1 MNDIHQFL
9 TSTDFIVVVLYL
21 ILLIAIG
28 YWVSF
33 RKKKKSNDNLF
44 LAGNSLNWSKIGFT
58 MWGTNVGP
66 SMLIASCSI
75 GFTTGIVAGNFS
87 WLAFIFIFLLAFVF
101 APRYLGA
108 NVTTIPEYMGKRFGN
123 STQNILAWYTT
134 VTILISWLS
143 MTLYAGGI
151 LVEQILNISLFWAVI
166 LLVSISAFFT
176 IAGGLEAIAVTNVF
190 QMILLILVSL
200 TLTVVGFYHAGGI
213 SAVFDGAPKEY
224 WNLFLPNS
232 DMNYPWIAIILG
244 YPILAVWFWCTD
256 QSMVQSVLGAKNLNQ
271 GQLGA
276 NFTGWLKILDIPL
289 FILPGILCFVLFPEL
304 DNPDEAY
311 MTMVTRLFP
320 VGMRG
325 LVMAVLIAA
334 LISTIDSALNSLST
348 VFTMDIYL
356 KKSKTKPTQR
366 KIIKTGRFV
375 TLIGSLI
382 SVFIATLIAN
392 VEGLNLFDLFQAIL
406 GFLAPPMTAVF
417 LSGVLWKKTS
427 TKAVNI
433 ALVAGTVFSLSVGI
447 MYLFV
452 FPASDYNF
460 WPHFL
465 LLSFYIYSIIQ
476 IQIIVVSI
484 FGKVK
489 INNDFNFIEKKIND
503 KPSKKVKILW
513 GGLIV
518 LMGCL
523 YLFFNGHKNENY
535 QPLIDEENSSKN
547 THTAKII
554 EINFKDSTSMKSFP
568 VDSLVIANK
577 LDSLSILK
585 WNNRLVFLENNILFH
600 DKFINDLKS
609 LSIGNVKT
617 YTDVIYEFD
626 RSSCNDFLSDTETK
640 QHLLSVNL
648 VKDKEKQ
655 QEYLN
660 YHTSQKDDWPE
671 LSQGFCNEGFQ
682 SLTMYKQGRQIMLL
696 ITIPRENDLGEMSAK
711 NSKNNPKVKEWD
723 DIMYNYQEGLPG
735 TKPNQKWVLF
745 E

>member
-1 MNDIHQFL
+1 
-9 TSTDFIVVVLYL
+9 
-21 ILLIAIG
+21 
-28 YWVSF
+28 
-33 RKKKKSNDNLF
+33 
-44 LAGNSLNWSKIGFT
+44 
-58 MWGTNVGP
+58 
-66 SMLIASCSI
+66 
-75 GFTTGIVAGNFS
+75 
-87 WLAFIFIFLLAFVF
+87 
-101 APRYLGA
+101 
-108 NVTTIPEYMGKRFGN
+108 
-123 STQNILAWYTT
+123 
-134 VTILISWLS
+134 
-143 MTLYAGGI
+143 
-151 LVEQILNISLFWAVI
+151 
-166 LLVSISAFFT
+166 
-176 IAGGLEAIAVTNVF
+176 
-190 QMILLILVSL
+190 
-200 TLTVVGFYHAGGI
+200 
-213 SAVFDGAPKEY
+213 
-224 WNLFLPNS
+224 
-232 DMNYPWIAIILG
+232 MNYPWIAIILG

-382 SVFIATLIAN
+382 SVFLATLIAN

-523 YLFFNGHKNENY
+523 YIFFNGHKNENY

-577 LDSLSILK
+577 LDSSSILK
-585 WNNRLVFLENNILFH
+585 WNNHLVFLQNNILFH

-655 QEYLN
+655 QEYIN

-735 TKPNQKWVLF
+735 TKQNQKWVLF